1 MEIRSNPCGSGESL
15 LRGRSPAMG
24 EPCTVLDPTL
34 FYIVSALRCRILFAS
49 TELMH
54 RPRSDFP
61 LHIDIKNTCQIWSKT
76 FGVRWLKLN
85 FLQKFESSRL
95 NPIFF
100 GKNWVE
106 PAQLDVFKRPKI
118 APKSPLRFFFQFWVE
133 PAQPIFPGPNLCLAC
148 GQPGQ
153 PGQPGQAQLGKMK
166 RKKAV

>member
-95 NPIFF
+95 NPIFLEKIGLSRLNLTFSNGPKLPQNPHF
-100 GKNWVE
+100 G
-106 PAQLDVFKRPKI
+106 
-118 APKSPLRFFFQFWVE
+118 FFSNFGLSRLN
-133 PAQPIFPGPNLCLAC
+133 PYFPGQIC
-148 GQPGQ
+148 
-153 PGQPGQAQLGKMK
+153 
-166 RKKAV
+166 V